1 LEQETLAYAERVAD
15 NWLRDPFRV
24 RTTKFSINHMQ
35 DTMGFTAALEAAYQ
49 SYCVM
54 VGLEERKVAPPK
66 EGGLAN
72 TPMALK
78 NLELTKPWLESER
91 KRTKV

>member
-1 LEQETLAYAERVAD
+1 
-15 NWLRDPFRV
+15 
-24 RTTKFSINHMQ
+24 MQ

-54 VGLEERKVAPPK
+54 VGLEERKVASPK

-72 TPMALK
+72 TPLAVK
-78 NLELTKPWLESER
+78 NLELSKPWLESAQ
-91 KRTKV
+91 KRTRI

>member
-1 LEQETLAYAERVAD
+1 
-15 NWLRDPFRV
+15 
-24 RTTKFSINHMQ
+24 
-35 DTMGFTAALEAAYQ
+35 MGFTTALEAAYQ

-91 KRTKV
+91 KRTKI